1 MATAFVLINTEPALM
16 TQVLEKIKA
25 VEGVKEAEMVYGV
38 YDIIAKVE
46 AENMDQL
53 KNLIAYRIRL
63 LANVRSTQTML
74 VTSIKN
80 NQ

>member
-16 TQVLEKIKA
+16 TQVLEKVKE